1 MLGFYLTLIDDDD
14 GKSIFEELDIKY
26 KQDMYSVAYSIL
38 HNVGALDIVYY
49 YSNDCGY
56 VGSGTKID
64 CEIIETNKKQAVLH
78 YSGVDKNGK
87 ITEVDDYWMVI

>member
-1 MLGFYLTLIDDDD
+1 M
-14 GKSIFEELDIKY
+14 
-26 KQDMYSVAYSIL
+26 
-38 HNVGALDIVYY
+38 DIVYY

-64 CEIIETNKKQAVLH
+64 CEVIETNKKQAVFH

-87 ITEVDDYWMVI
+87 ITEVDDYWMVNMNDLWNGRYTDVSKIQFDY